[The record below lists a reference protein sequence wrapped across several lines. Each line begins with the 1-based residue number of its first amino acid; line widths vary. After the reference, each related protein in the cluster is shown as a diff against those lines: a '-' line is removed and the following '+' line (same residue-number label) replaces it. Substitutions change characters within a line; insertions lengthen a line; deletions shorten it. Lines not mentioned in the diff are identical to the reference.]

1 MLTSFGVAWRQISHN
16 PVKLAVACAGVVVAV
31 MLMLVQLGIRQGAL
45 DSSVALTRRLTA
57 DLVVASPRT
66 KTIFEPAGFSRRLL
80 HRLPADPDVVDVA
93 EMRIASARFRNPWR
107 RVEFPIMVYGVDP
120 RKPMML
126 LPGIDDYVE
135 QLDLADRALFDGLS
149 RDTYGPVAQTV
160 RSDGGLSTEVNYRKL
175 TIVGVIDVGVSFNS
189 DGNLYVSKANF
200 LRLFRGRDTGA
211 VDLGLVELRPGA
223 DAVAARERL
232 ARRLGS
238 ETRVMTRDELIES
251 EVRYVRETAPLDF
264 IFGMGAAVGFFI
276 GFVVVYQILYTEVV
290 NHLPHYA
297 TLKAVGF
304 ADSYLLKLVLSQAG
318 VLSVL
323 GYVPGFLL
331 AIALYRVANVAIQ
344 MQFTMTFARAAG
356 VFALTLVMC
365 GLSGAVALRKARTAD
380 PADVF

>member
-1 MLTSFGVAWRQISHN
+1 MLTSFGVAWRQLSHN

-66 KTIFEPAGFSRRLL
+66 RTIFEPAGFPRRLL
-80 HRLPADPDVVDVA
+80 HRLPADPDVAAVS
-93 EMRIASARFRNPWR
+93 ETLIAQPRFRNPWEK
-107 RVEFPIMVYGVDP
+107 VEFPITAYGVDL
-120 RKPMML
+120 RRPMMT
-126 LPGIDDYVE
+126 LPGVE
-135 QLDLADRALFDGLS
+135 EHLAKLEEPDRVLFDGLS
-149 RDTYGPVAQTV
+149 RPTYGPVARTV
-160 RSDGGLSTEVNYRKL
+160 REKGSLTTEVNYRRVEV
-175 TIVGVIDVGVSFNS
+175 VGVVDVGASMNS
-189 DGNLYVSKANF
+189 DGNLYMSKANF
-200 LRLFRGRDTGA
+200 LRLFPSRDVGT

-223 DAVAARERL
+223 DPLVVR
-232 ARRLGS
+232 RRLESLLGREAS
-238 ETRVMTRDELIES
+238 VRTLGELVGDEIAF
-251 EVRYVRETAPLDF
+251 VREAHPVDF
-264 IFGMGAAVGFFI
+264 IFGLGAAVGFFI

-304 ADSYLLKLVLSQAG
+304 DDAYLTRVVLSQAG

-331 AIALYRVANVAIQ
+331 ALGVLQLATVAISIE
-344 MQFTMTFARAAG
+344 FPMTLERAAL

-365 GLSGAVALRKARTAD
+365 GLSGAIALQKARTAD